1 MTCALETQLKKEH
14 KTASDSF
21 LKDAEGS
28 VVLLHGV
35 FESSV
40 FDAVKSGNGTEL
52 FVMEGRPGLESAQ
65 TTCRELLRRKIKPT
79 LIADNMA
86 GFLFYRNLV
95 KEVWL
100 ACLPVP
106 RSGTYSARQAGQTV
120 DDQGALC
127 PIGSLIVGVL
137 AKRHNVPVYVYPAS
151 KESRLMGGQKDIF
164 YFKGIKVAP
173 QNVKGYVPLVEWL
186 PKKYITEIHK

>member
-1 MTCALETQLKKEH
+1 MCALETQLKEEH
-14 KTASDSF
+14 KTAGDLF
-21 LKDAEGS
+21 LDDVRGS

-35 FESSV
+35 FEPSV
-40 FDAVKSGNGTEL
+40 FDAVKPGNGTEL
-52 FVMEGRPGLESAQ
+52 FVMEGRPSLESAQ
-65 TTCRELLRRKIKPT
+65 ATCRELLRRKIKPT

-100 ACLPVP
+100 AC
-106 RSGTYSARQAGQTV
+106 QTV
-120 DDQGALC
+120 DEQGALC
-127 PIGSLIVGVL
+127 PIGSLVVGVL

-151 KESRLMGGQKDIF
+151 KESCLLGGQKDIF

-173 QNVKGYVPLVEWL
+173 QNIKGYVPLVEWL
-186 PKKYITEIHK
+186 PKKYITEIRK

>member
-1 MTCALETQLKKEH
+1 MSALETQRNESQ
-14 KTASDSF
+14 KTANDLF
-21 LKDAEGS
+21 LDDVQGA

-35 FESSV
+35 FEPSV

-52 FVMEGRPGLESAQ
+52 FVMEGRPSLESAQ

-100 ACLPVP
+100 AC
-106 RSGTYSARQAGQTV
+106 QTV
-120 DDQGALC
+120 DEQGALC

-151 KESRLMGGQKDIF
+151 KGSRLMGGQKDIF

-173 QNVKGYVPLVEWL
+173 QNIKGYVPLIEWL
-186 PKKYITEIHK
+186 PKKYITEMRK

>member
-1 MTCALETQLKKEH
+1 MTCALETQTNEDH

-21 LKDAEGS
+21 LNDIRGS
-28 VVLLHGV
+28 VILLHGV
-35 FESSV
+35 FEPSV
-40 FDAVKSGNGTEL
+40 FDVVKSGNGNEL
-52 FVMEGRPGLESAQ
+52 FVMEGRPSLESAQ
-65 TTCRELLRRKIKPT
+65 TTCRELLRRQIKPT

-100 ACLPVP
+100 A
-106 RSGTYSARQAGQTV
+106 YQAV
-120 DDQGALC
+120 DEPGALC

-173 QNVKGYVPLVEWL
+173 QNIKGYVPLVEWL
-186 PKKYITEIHK
+186 PKKYITELRK

>member
-1 MTCALETQLKKEH
+1 MSVLEPQQDENR
-14 KTASDSF
+14 KTAGD
-21 LKDAEGS
+21 LLLEGVKGS
-28 VVLLHGV
+28 VVLVHGV
-35 FESSV
+35 FEPSV
-40 FDAVKSGNGTEL
+40 WEAITAGGGEI
-52 FVMEGRPGLESAQ
+52 FVMEGRPSLESAQ
-65 TTCRELLRRKIKPT
+65 TTCRELLRRKIRPT

-95 KEVWL
+95 REVWL
-100 ACLPVP
+100 AYQQ
-106 RSGTYSARQAGQTV
+106 S

-151 KESRLMGGQKDIF
+151 KESRMMGGQKDIF

-173 QNVKGYVPLVEWL
+173 QNIKGYDPLVEWF
-186 PKKYITEIHK
+186 PKKYITEMRQ

>member
-1 MTCALETQLKKEH
+1 MSVLETQRNESQ
-14 KTASDSF
+14 KTASDLF
-21 LKDAEGS
+21 LDDVQGA
-28 VVLLHGV
+28 VVLLHGI
-35 FESSV
+35 FEPSV
-40 FDAVKSGNGTEL
+40 FDGVKSGTGNEL
-52 FVMEGRPGLESAQ
+52 FVMEGRPSLESAQ

-100 ACLPVP
+100 AC
-106 RSGTYSARQAGQTV
+106 QTV
-120 DDQGALC
+120 DEQGALC

-173 QNVKGYVPLVEWL
+173 QNIKGYVPLVEWL
-186 PKKYITEIHK
+186 PKKYITEIRKQ

>member
-1 MTCALETQLKKEH
+1 MSVLETQRNESQ
-14 KTASDSF
+14 KTASDLF
-21 LKDAEGS
+21 LDEVQGS
-28 VVLLHGV
+28 VVLLHGI
-35 FESSV
+35 FEPSV
-40 FDAVKSGNGTEL
+40 FDAVKSGTGNEL
-52 FVMEGRPGLESAQ
+52 FVMEGRPSLESAQ

-100 ACLPVP
+100 AC
-106 RSGTYSARQAGQTV
+106 QTV
-120 DDQGALC
+120 DEQGALC

-173 QNVKGYVPLVEWL
+173 QNIKGYVPLVEWL
-186 PKKYITEIHK
+186 PKKYITEIRKQ